1 MLDNGITNGTYAL
14 TADTTLSDLNKFQ
27 NFLLRNFKVKF
38 THYKD
43 TRPTIAK
50 TQKFNLV
57 DDKTVEN

>member
-27 NFLLRNFKVKF
+27 NFLLRSFKVKF
-38 THYKD
+38 THKN